1 MLNLIKYEFVKKYR
15 MFMAVIATTI
25 LAGIFMSV
33 KFGEKGMAGFAV
45 ILSVGLFILY
55 AVDVVQMY
63 SQDIN
68 RKTGY
73 MIFMTPNSGYT
84 VIGSKVITALL
95 EGLSMLIFFILIMT
109 LNSAIIYGPSDFF
122 KISFLNG
129 GLSFNNLVLYM
140 FIVLTTILL
149 FAIQFLLTIY
159 SSITIR
165 KSVLANVKFKGLIS
179 FSIFILFNYII
190 GKIYEIPY
198 SVLGGYPKE
207 HVMMNM
213 PLPSELF
220 KILSPAMLTS
230 IILCASLTFLSGY
243 LLEKKINL

>member
-15 MFMAVIATTI
+15 MFMAVIFTTI
-25 LAGIFMSV
+25 LAGIYTSL
-33 KFGEKGMAGFAV
+33 KFGERGLAALAI

-55 AVDVVQMY
+55 AVDVVRMY

-95 EGLSMLIFFILIMT
+95 EGLGMLIFFILAMI
-109 LNSAIIYGPSDFF
+109 LNGTIVFGPSNFF
-122 KISFLNG
+122 EISFLNG
-129 GLSFNNLVLYM
+129 GLPFNDLILYM
-140 FIVLTTILL
+140 SIVLTTVLL

-159 SSITIR
+159 SAITIR
-165 KSVLANVKFKGLIS
+165 KSVLANVKLKGLIS
-179 FSIFILFNYII
+179 FGIFIALNYIV
-190 GKIYEIPY
+190 GKIYEMPY
-198 SVLGGYPKE
+198 NILNYSENVE
-207 HVMMNM
+207 IVNM
-213 PLPSELF
+213 PLPIELF
-220 KILSPAMLTS
+220 KMLAPLMVTS
-230 IILCASLTFLSGY
+230 IILCAALTFLSGY